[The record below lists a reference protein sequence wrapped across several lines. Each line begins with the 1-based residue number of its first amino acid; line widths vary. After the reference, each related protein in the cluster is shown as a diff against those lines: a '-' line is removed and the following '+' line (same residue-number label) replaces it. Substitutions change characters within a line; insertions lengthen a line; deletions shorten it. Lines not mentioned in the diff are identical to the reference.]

1 MAFIKSIIRL
11 ASWRLLLVVPVMVY
25 LSTTLYWQSRGLYRI
40 TGDEPH
46 YLLITD
52 SLIRDRDLKVDNN
65 YLIDTPVQQ
74 ASALNLSKDFGAHT
88 YNGYSRHTIGMPLLL
103 AIPYAIGGVTG
114 SRVFM
119 SLLAVLWP
127 LLLFK
132 VLVQITR
139 SRGWS
144 LVTAFVLAV
153 GLPVPA
159 AGPPIFTHPSGGR
172 APVV

>member
-1 MAFIKSIIRL
+1 MAFIKSIVGL
-11 ASWRLLLVVPVMVY
+11 ASGRLLLVVRVMVY

-88 YNGYSRHTIGMPLLL
+88 YNGYSRHTIGMPILL

-119 SLLAVLWP
+119 ALLAGLWP

-132 VLVQITR
+132 VSVQLTP
-139 SRGWS
+139 S
-144 LVTAFVLAV
+144 LQWPLLPPSV
-153 GLPVPA
+153 LPVRLLSPC
-159 AGPPIFTHPSGGR
+159 T
-172 APVV
+172 